1 MQPDIIRRL
10 RGAYPGP
17 LLEPDAAKRAAL
29 LLLGQTG
36 VRYGP
41 P

>member
-1 MQPDIIRRL
+1 MPDIIRTL

-17 LLEPDAAKRAAL
+17 AIEPDAAKRAAL
-29 LLLGQTG
+29 LLLGSTG

-41 P
+41 G